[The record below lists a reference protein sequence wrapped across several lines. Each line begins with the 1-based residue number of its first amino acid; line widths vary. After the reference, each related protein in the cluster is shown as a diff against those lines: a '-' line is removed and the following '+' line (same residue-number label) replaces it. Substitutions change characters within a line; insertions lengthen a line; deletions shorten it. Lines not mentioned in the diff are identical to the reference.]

1 MRIGVDARELCG
13 RATGAGRYLH
23 GLLAAWSTN
32 ERARRHEYVLY
43 APEPLTVPLDARRFA
58 TRVIPGRP
66 GTWWE
71 QLRLPRVAAH
81 DHLDLFFAPA
91 YTAPLTLRM
100 PVVVTMHDVSF
111 AAHPEWFS
119 TREGM
124 RRRWLSRRTARAA
137 RAIITVS
144 RFSKREIVDHLGVA
158 ETHVHVVP
166 QGIVAPAPPRTP
178 LPRRPLVLYV
188 GSIFNRRRVPDL
200 IRAFVPVARAHRDA
214 SLEIV
219 GDDRSH
225 PRQDI
230 AAAIASA
237 GLKDRVAWRQYVPDD
252 ELGGLYASA
261 RAFAFL
267 SEYEGLGMTPLEA
280 LAAGVPPLLL
290 DTPVARESCEEAALY
305 VPAGDLAGAA
315 GALESLLFDEAVRS
329 RLLAAAPRV
338 LAKYQ
343 WPRAAEE
350 TLAVL
355 ERSA

>member
-1 MRIGVDARELCG
+1 
-13 RATGAGRYLH
+13 
-23 GLLAAWSTN
+23 
-32 ERARRHEYVLY
+32 
-43 APEPLTVPLDARRFA
+43 
-58 TRVIPGRP
+58 
-66 GTWWE
+66 
-71 QLRLPRVAAH
+71 
-81 DHLDLFFAPA
+81 
-91 YTAPLTLRM
+91 M